1 MPQNIILKQSLSN
14 WGLFILLSLIWGSS
28 FMLMKEGMKALSP
41 YQVAT
46 IRILSAGLVMIPFFI
61 KAYKQIPADKRG
73 YVILSGTIGS
83 FIPAYLFCLSEIKI
97 DSSLVGM
104 LNALTPLFTIVV
116 GILFFDMK
124 VVRRQLM
131 GITIGFIGMIL
142 LLTPKGNFGL
152 QEFGY
157 ASLVLLA
164 TFLYGIN
171 VNVVHKTLKDTSSIN
186 IVAFA
191 FPSLLIPCIAIL
203 AKTGFF
209 NQMIHSPGKQ
219 FLLSTAAAFVLGSV
233 GTAFATVYFYRLMKR
248 AGIVFASMVT
258 YGIPFIAVAWGL
270 ILGETLSALEMISLF
285 IILAGVGLCSKR
297 HH

>member
-1 MPQNIILKQSLSN
+1 
-14 WGLFILLSLIWGSS
+14 
-28 FMLMKEGMKALSP
+28 MLMKEGMIALSP

-61 KAYKQIPADKRG
+61 KAFKQIPADKRG
-73 YVILSGTIGS
+73 YVLLSGTIGS

-116 GILFFDMK
+116 GILFFGMK
-124 VVRRQLM
+124 VVRRQLI
-131 GITIGFIGMIL
+131 GIAIGFLGMIL
-142 LLTPKGNFGL
+142 LLTPKGSFGL
-152 QEFGY
+152 QNFGY

-171 VNVVHKTLKDTSSIN
+171 VNVVHKSLKDTSSVN

-191 FPSLLIPCIAIL
+191 FPSLLIPCIVIL

-209 NQMIHSPGKQ
+209 NQIMNTPNKQ

-233 GTAFATVYFYRLMKR
+233 GTAFATIYFYKLMKK

-258 YGIPFIAVAWGL
+258 YGIPFVAVGWGV

-297 HH
+297 